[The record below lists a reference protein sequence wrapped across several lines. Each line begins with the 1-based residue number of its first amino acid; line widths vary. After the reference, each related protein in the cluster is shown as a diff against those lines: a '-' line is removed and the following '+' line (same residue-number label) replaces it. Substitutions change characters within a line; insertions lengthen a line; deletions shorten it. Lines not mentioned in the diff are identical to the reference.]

1 MSAVVIGGGMVGAA
15 CADALARRGYRVT
28 LVERACVGGGATAAG
43 MGHLV
48 VMDDSPAQLALTSR
62 SLELWEAL
70 APALPAQAE
79 YRPCGTVWVASDGEE
94 HRGVLPKQALY
105 QAAGREAVMLDAA
118 ELSRLEP
125 GLRSGLSGGLRVP
138 GDGVVYA
145 PVAAQFLVER
155 SGAQV
160 VAGEVTR
167 IEAGGVCLRDGRRL
181 NADLVVLA
189 AGIGAKALLPELP
202 LRERKGHLLITERG
216 AATVRHQLVEL
227 GYLKNAHGNDL
238 DSVAFNVQPRPTGQL
253 LIGSSRQFGQ
263 PGPDLDYPL
272 LRRMLARATEFLPSL
287 PQFSALRVWTGQ
299 RCAAPDHLPIVGW
312 HPQREDLFLAVGHE
326 GLGITTALGTAELL
340 EHALGGPDTPLAAY
354 GFGFE
359 RFAAGVAHA

>member
-15 CADALARRGYRVT
+15 CADALARRGHRVT

-138 GDGVVYA
+138 GDGVVDRGQQVRLA
-145 PVAAQFLVER
+145 DTEAAVEVHPDTGQHLTLAEQLLLAR
-155 SGAQV
+155 PARHRLLAERAARLHRCRLRRLRGV
-160 VAGEVTR
+160 RPIR
-167 IEAGGVCLRDGRRL
+167 IEADVGKRRRWDQL
-181 NADLVVLA
+181 CDESFRCDAGMSIDQMIDIAGPVHAGTIAACCDL
-189 AGIGAKALLPELP
+189 
-202 LRERKGHLLITERG
+202 TY
-216 AATVRHQLVEL
+216 VR
-227 GYLKNAHGNDL
+227 
-238 DSVAFNVQPRPTGQL
+238 
-253 LIGSSRQFGQ
+253 
-263 PGPDLDYPL
+263 
-272 LRRMLARATEFLPSL
+272 RR
-287 PQFSALRVWTGQ
+287 
-299 RCAAPDHLPIVGW
+299 
-312 HPQREDLFLAVGHE
+312 
-326 GLGITTALGTAELL
+326 
-340 EHALGGPDTPLAAY
+340 
-354 GFGFE
+354 
-359 RFAAGVAHA
+359 